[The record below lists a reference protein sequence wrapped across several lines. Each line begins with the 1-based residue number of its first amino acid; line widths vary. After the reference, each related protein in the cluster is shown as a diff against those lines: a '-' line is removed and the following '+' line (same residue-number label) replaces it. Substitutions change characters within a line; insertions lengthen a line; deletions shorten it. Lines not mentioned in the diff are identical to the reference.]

1 MPILLEVS
9 SIGQKC
15 VKEKKNLCTGS
26 SSRFEIGFWEATF
39 AAEITRWSE
48 TKGRRLF
55 VVISISPESLRPS
68 KLHLA

>member
-9 SIGQKC
+9 SVGQTC
-15 VKEKKNLCTGS
+15 VKEKTGS